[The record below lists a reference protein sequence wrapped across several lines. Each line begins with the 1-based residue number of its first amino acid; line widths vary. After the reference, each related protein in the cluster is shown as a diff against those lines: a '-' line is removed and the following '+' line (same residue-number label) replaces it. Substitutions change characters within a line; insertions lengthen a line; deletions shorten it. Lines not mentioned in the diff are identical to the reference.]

1 MLDFSKLLTIDN
13 LLKKVSPYQIFK
25 FYVPDMKIGSV
36 INSPLRKDSK
46 PSFGFFARGNDL
58 LYHDFATGE
67 SGNWIKFIM
76 QLFGLSTLKD
86 ALRQVNYDMNL
97 GLYAKVTNNKKVVI
111 PHDKEIMNK
120 GSTEIHPTIREW
132 TDDDLRY
139 WGQYHI
145 SKELL
150 IKSNTYPLFS
160 YYVNQG
166 MTRLADKYAYLY
178 YFGEIDGLKRFKIY
192 QPFNKEWKWVANI
205 NVNVVDGINELEY
218 KSDKLIIT
226 KSRKDRLVLSLLG
239 HESIATNNET
249 SFLPESVLKEL
260 KKAYK
265 RVYVLFDND
274 ETGMKFSKE
283 VTNQY
288 LLNNLTIPKGFGVKD
303 ISDFIK
309 KYGKFNATQLINR
322 LIEKNG

>member
-139 WGQYHI
+139 RGQYHI

-150 IKSNTYPLFS
+150 IKTNTYPLFS
-160 YYVNQG
+160 Y
-166 MTRLADKYAYLY
+166 
-178 YFGEIDGLKRFKIY
+178 
-192 QPFNKEWKWVANI
+192 
-205 NVNVVDGINELEY
+205 
-218 KSDKLIIT
+218 
-226 KSRKDRLVLSLLG
+226 
-239 HESIATNNET
+239 
-249 SFLPESVLKEL
+249 
-260 KKAYK
+260 
-265 RVYVLFDND
+265 
-274 ETGMKFSKE
+274 
-283 VTNQY
+283 
-288 LLNNLTIPKGFGVKD
+288 
-303 ISDFIK
+303 
-309 KYGKFNATQLINR
+309 
-322 LIEKNG
+322 